1 MGPTPTVQAR
11 KRDRLGSR
19 YARRL
24 RAAGE
29 LPAVIYGHE
38 QAPVA
43 VSVNSKDLL
52 THLNHGQRVFT
63 IDVEGTGAETCLV
76 NELQFDFL
84 GTNVIHVD
92 LTRIDLTERVSI
104 HVSIKLIGKPVGLK
118 TEGAI
123 LRLIKDSIGISCLAS
138 DVPSEAIAVDVSA
151 LEAGEFLTAGEIKLP
166 PGLDLDEEADEPI
179 CQISVVKEEEEA
191 PAAEPEAAEPE
202 IIGEKK
208 EEPVAEESA
217 EKE

>member
-1 MGPTPTVQAR
+1 MGKTPTVQAR

-29 LPAVIYGHE
+29 LPAVIYGHK
-38 QAPVA
+38 QDPVA
-43 VSVNSKDLL
+43 VSVNGKDLL
-52 THLNHGQRVFT
+52 THLSRGQRVLS
-63 IDVEGTGAETCLV
+63 IALEGSGAETCLV
-76 NELQFDFL
+76 NELQFDYL

-92 LTRIDLTERVSI
+92 LTRIDLTERVSV
-104 HVSIKLIGKPVGLK
+104 HVPIKLIGKPVGLK

-123 LRLIKDSIGISCLAS
+123 LRLVKDSIGISCLAA
-138 DVPSEAIAVDVSA
+138 DVPSEAIQVDVSA
-151 LEAGEFLTAGEIKLP
+151 LEAGAFLTARQIQLP
-166 PGLDLDEEADEPI
+166 AGLDLDEDPDELI
-179 CQISVVKEEEEA
+179 CQVSVVRAEEEA
-191 PAAEPEAAEPE
+191 PAVEPEGAEPE

-208 EEPVAEESA
+208 EEPTAEESA

>member
-1 MGPTPTVQAR
+1 MATTPTVQAK

-24 RAAGE
+24 RSAGE
-29 LPAVIYGHE
+29 LPAVIYGH
-38 QAPVA
+38 QQDPVA
-43 VSVNSKDLL
+43 VSVNRKDLL

-63 IDVEGTGAETCLV
+63 IDVQGAGAETCLV
-76 NELQFDFL
+76 NELQFDHL

-92 LTRIDLTERVSI
+92 LTRIDLTERVSV
-104 HVSIKLIGKPVGLK
+104 HVPVKLIGRPVGLK

-123 LRLIKDSIGISCLAS
+123 LRLIRDSIGISCLAA
-138 DVPSEAIAVDVSA
+138 DVPSEAIQIDVSA
-151 LEAGEFLTAGEIKLP
+151 LEAGQFLIARDVKLP
-166 PGLDLDEEADEPI
+166 AGLDLDEDPDEVI
-179 CQISVVKEEEEA
+179 CQVSVVAEEA
-191 PAAEPEAAEPE
+191 AAPVVEPEGAEPE

-208 EEPVAEESA
+208 EEPTAEEGA